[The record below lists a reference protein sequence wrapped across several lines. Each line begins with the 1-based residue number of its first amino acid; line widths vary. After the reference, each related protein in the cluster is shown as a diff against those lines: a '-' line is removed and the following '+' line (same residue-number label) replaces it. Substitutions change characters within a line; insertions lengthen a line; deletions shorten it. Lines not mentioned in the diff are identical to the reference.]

1 MIGAQAGRRAVEG
14 ACALDGEP
22 GDGDVRAPGPG
33 GVHDDPGDTQQT
45 VQWRALGVDVLHA
58 NVRRIP
64 DNRIEP
70 GPSELLSVTIEE
82 DLGIFQFPVEEL
94 EKMPERSL
102 ITTYP
107 SE

>member
-1 MIGAQAGRRAVEG
+1 MLVGCITKG
-14 ACALDGEP
+14 
-22 GDGDVRAPGPG
+22 
-33 GVHDDPGDTQQT
+33 
-45 VQWRALGVDVLHA
+45 
-58 NVRRIP
+58 NVWWIP